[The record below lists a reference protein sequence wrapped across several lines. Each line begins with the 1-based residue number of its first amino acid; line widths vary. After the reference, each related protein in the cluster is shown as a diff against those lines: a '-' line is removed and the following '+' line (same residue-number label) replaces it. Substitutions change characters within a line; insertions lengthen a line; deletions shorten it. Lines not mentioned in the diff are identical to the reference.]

1 MELRDGYKKTEFGVI
16 PIEWSIER
24 LDLISKRGT
33 GHTPS
38 KKFSNYYNGGIVWVS
53 LADSEFL
60 DKGLIDKSTIEI
72 SKIGIQ
78 NSSAT
83 IHPKGTVLMSRD
95 AGIGKSAVAGVELAV
110 SQHFI
115 TWTCI
120 EKILHNW
127 FLYHWLQFK
136 KSEFERIAVG
146 STIKTIGLPYFEQY
160 QIPIPPINEQ
170 YAIVSALR
178 DTDALINSLEKLIEK
193 KRNIKQGV
201 MQELLKP
208 KDGWVVKKI
217 EDIASVGRGRVIS
230 HKEIA
235 LSTHFT
241 YPVYSSQTTNNGIMG
256 YIDTFDFDGEYVT
269 WTTDGENAG
278 TVFYRNGKFNC
289 TNVCGTIKIKT
300 DNARFVSY
308 FLNTVTSTYVSKN
321 LANPKLMNDAMKK
334 IEIHLPIKEE
344 QDQIANIILDIENE
358 IFILEKKLY
367 KSKMIKQG
375 MMQELLTGKIRLI

>member
-193 KRNIKQGV
+193 KRKIKQGA
-201 MQELLKP
+201 MQQLLRPKKNWTIKSLSEVIIKKP
-208 KDGWVVKKI
+208 KTSHQSSYGLPFGRFPFFTNSSNDKI
-217 EDIASVGRGRVIS
+217 EKYFNDYDFNDEAIIANTGGVAHFKYFKGKFASMSDCLVFTSKEKVKYLFYFLKSIEGFINDNCFTGSGIKHLDKKYFNEIKIALPEKSEQNDIIEILSDMDN
-230 HKEIA
+230 EIA
-235 LSTHFT
+235 LF
-241 YPVYSSQTTNNGIMG
+241 
-256 YIDTFDFDGEYVT
+256 E
-269 WTTDGENAG
+269 
-278 TVFYRNGKFNC
+278 
-289 TNVCGTIKIKT
+289 
-300 DNARFVSY
+300 
-308 FLNTVTSTYVSKN
+308 KN
-321 LANPKLMNDAMKK
+321 LL
-334 IEIHLPIKEE
+334 
-344 QDQIANIILDIENE
+344 
-358 IFILEKKLY
+358 
-367 KSKMIKQG
+367 KSKMLKQG
-375 MMQELLTGKIRLI
+375 MMQELLTGKTRLV